1 MDPTTLI
8 VSLVIALAAIFI
20 LANSIK
26 VIRQQRVGVVERLG
40 KFNRTLESGPAPA
53 GARAGQGALSTS
65 TCARPSSRSR
75 RRA

>member
-26 VIRQQRVGVVERLG
+26 IIRQQRVGVA
-40 KFNRTLESGPAPA
+40 SGDLDMVAQHIVVA
-53 GARAGQGALSTS
+53 DL
-65 TCARPSSRSR
+65 
-75 RRA
+75 